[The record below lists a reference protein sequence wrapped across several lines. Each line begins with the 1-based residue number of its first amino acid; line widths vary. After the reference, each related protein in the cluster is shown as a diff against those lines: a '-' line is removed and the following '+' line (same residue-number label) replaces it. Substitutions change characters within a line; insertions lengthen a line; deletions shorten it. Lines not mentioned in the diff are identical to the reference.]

1 MHHCVMPGKQRESL
15 LKERNAKNRKMS
27 IFSQNCVQ
35 TKRSHL
41 GKDLV
46 HSVHDSKHVS
56 KHDAHTEVEL
66 KWGHKKI
73 YELFYELSVEYR
85 AQTSS
90 LLSNSNIYASF
101 VGFRT

>member
-1 MHHCVMPGKQRESL
+1 MPGKQRESL

-35 TKRSHL
+35 TKRSQL

-46 HSVHDSKHVS
+46 HSVKDSKHVS
-56 KHDAHTEVEL
+56 KYDAHTEVEL